1 MGTTFEVVGWLLV
14 DASRPQVMVREAN
27 GDISL
32 QASGP
37 GDSFSQ
43 RAIQTGRFQTGRF
56 DRSDLDYTSG
66 TASET
71 RQDQPREGRAQES
84 LIQKG

>member
-1 MGTTFEVVGWLLV
+1 MGTTCEVIGWLLV
-14 DASRPQVMVREAN
+14 DTGRAQVMVREAN

-43 RAIQTGRFQTGRF
+43 RAIQTGRFS
-56 DRSDLDYTSG
+56 RSDLDYTSD
-66 TASET
+66 AVFET
-71 RQDQPREGRAQES
+71 REGHVR
-84 LIQKG
+84 KG

>member
-43 RAIQTGRFQTGRF
+43 RAIQTGRFN
-56 DRSDLDYTSG
+56 RSDLDYTSG